1 MRVALFLSIVFLLPA
16 GLLSAAEPLSIV
28 ATTSDIASIAQA
40 IGGEKVKVEGI
51 AKGFQDPHYVE
62 AKPSTMRLL
71 NRARA
76 LFSVGLQLEVGWL
89 PLLVQ
94 GARNPKLVHID
105 LSEGIPVLERPV
117 GPISRAQ
124 GDIHPEGNPHYWL
137 DPRNGLLMARRIQR
151 ELKTLA
157 PADGDYFDRNLKL
170 FETSLNQRR
179 QKWEE
184 RMGRFRGAEVIAYH
198 KQWEYLA
205 HWLGLSIVGYVE
217 DKPGIPPAPQHLAN
231 LIRTMQERKTKAL
244 LAATF
249 TNPAIPQSV
258 AEKGG
263 ARMVVLPASVGGEKG
278 VETHGDLFEAIV
290 SKLTEALS

>member
-1 MRVALFLSIVFLLPA
+1 MRVTLFLSMVFLLPV
-16 GLLSAAEPLSIV
+16 GLLSAAEPLLIV

-94 GARNPKLVHID
+94 GARNPELVHID
-105 LSEGIPVLERPV
+105 LSQGIPVLERPG
-117 GPISRAQ
+117 GPLSRAQ

-137 DPRNGLLMARRIQR
+137 DPRNGLLMAQRIQR
-151 ELKTLA
+151 ELKALA
-157 PADGDYFDRNLKL
+157 PADGDYFERNLKL
-170 FETSLNQRR
+170 FESSLNQRR

-184 RMGRFRGAEVIAYH
+184 RMRRFRGAEVIAYH

-231 LIRTMQERKTKAL
+231 LLRTMQERKTKAL

-263 ARMVVLPASVGGEKG
+263 ARMVVLPASVGGDKG
-278 VETHGDLFEAIV
+278 VETHGDLFEVIV
-290 SKLTEALS
+290 SKLAGALS